1 MRFGWII
8 TLFPLLLLVAACS
21 REKKHEGEGVFER
34 LEFTVDSSKLGTKI
48 SVGGV
53 ALYAPKGWEAVDSS
67 SMVQLVGIAARD
79 TSEMRLRPEWA
90 FKTEGGGPM
99 LLVSRFPRATRL
111 GPNFVPWA
119 GEVAKVYREQRP
131 EARVEEQWMSVSGV
145 EALQLYSQSAQLIH
159 LKILLS
165 AEGPGSL
172 DYTVP
177 ATMWPNQVRSVESSL
192 GSLRKV
198 YP

>member
-1 MRFGWII
+1 
-8 TLFPLLLLVAACS
+8 
-21 REKKHEGEGVFER
+21 
-34 LEFTVDSSKLGTKI
+34 
-48 SVGGV
+48 
-53 ALYAPKGWEAVDSS
+53 
-67 SMVQLVGIAARD
+67 
-79 TSEMRLRPEWA
+79 
-90 FKTEGGGPM
+90 M
-99 LLVSRFPRATRL
+99 LLVSRFPKAAKL

-131 EARVEEQWMSVSGV
+131 ESRVEEQWMSVSGV

-159 LKILLS
+159 LKILLN
-165 AEGPGSL
+165 ADEPVSL

-177 ATMWPNQVRSVESSL
+177 AATWPNLARSVESSL